1 MKIEE
6 CVKGKRV
13 RINLG
18 DGGGY
23 HYARI
28 DSVQDGLLDGEQ
40 VVLVQVLGELKVVSP
55 DCLEKIKRPKKKV

>member
-1 MKIEE
+1 M
-6 CVKGKRV
+6 
-13 RINLG
+13 
-18 DGGGY
+18 GGGY

-28 DSVQDGLLDGEQ
+28 DSVQDGLLDGEK